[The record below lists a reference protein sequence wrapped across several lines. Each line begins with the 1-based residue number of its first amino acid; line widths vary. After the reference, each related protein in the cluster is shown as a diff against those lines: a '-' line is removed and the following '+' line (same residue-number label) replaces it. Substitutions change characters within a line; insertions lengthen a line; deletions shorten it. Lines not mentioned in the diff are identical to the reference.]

1 MLDASAAR
9 EVGVDADAEIDGGFE
24 ASAALDL
31 GTEVE
36 LDVELEVKPR
46 FEEGAEDEPNLEYFG
61 MDGCVEVENESAA
74 DFVLVGQG
82 DVWLDC
88 ASSKRA
94 SYLSSARR
102 FCPFFWPDV
111 VVPPPSL
118 RHMCARRHRLTY
130 LTSRKLMAEIGAIYD
145 QPKANREPDDAE
157 SADQKHAAIALSAH

>member
-9 EVGVDADAEIDGGFE
+9 EVGVDADAEIDVGFE

-36 LDVELEVKPR
+36 LDVELEVRPR
-46 FEEGAEDEPNLEYFG
+46 FEDGAEDGPNVEYSG
-61 MDGCVEVENESAA
+61 MEGCVGVENESAA

-94 SYLSSARR
+94 SFLSSARR
-102 FCPFFWPDV
+102 FCPFFCQTLWFLLLACDTYV
-111 VVPPPSL
+111 LGDIGSL
-118 RHMCARRHRLTY
+118 T
-130 LTSRKLMAEIGAIYD
+130 
-145 QPKANREPDDAE
+145 
-157 SADQKHAAIALSAH
+157 